1 MEIQTKNE
9 TNINRWGTRISVT
22 LQPLSYINEYTDSGK
37 ALSSLRRKID
47 SLTIVFE
54 GLATGSNWNQSALDG
69 IWLLLRDLQQHIAML
84 DKE

>member
-1 MEIQTKNE
+1 MPSN
-9 TNINRWGTRISVT
+9 
-22 LQPLSYINEYTDSGK
+22 
-37 ALSSLRRKID
+37 AD